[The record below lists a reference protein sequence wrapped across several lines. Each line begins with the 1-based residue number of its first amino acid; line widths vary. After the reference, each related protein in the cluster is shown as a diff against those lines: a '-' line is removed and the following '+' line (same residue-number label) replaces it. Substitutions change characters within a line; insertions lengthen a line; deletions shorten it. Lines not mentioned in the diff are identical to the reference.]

1 MNSEVDMDL
10 LQDFLTEA
18 GDLLDGVDRKL
29 IDLESHPD
37 DKALLNEIF
46 RGFHTIKGGAGFL
59 AATPLVEVAHRT
71 ESLFDQMRSGK
82 RAMVPELFDIILAAT
97 SAVRQMFDDMRAQGS
112 PEPADPAL
120 LAALTA
126 WVAGENVAP
135 APVVAAAAPAAVT
148 ATAAPAAPVVGA
160 DGIDWAA
167 LHAAVTGVDPVPTAT
182 TTATAEPG
190 SGTTAPAPTD
200 SAAAAPAPAKAPAA
214 AARSGKSGDAKE
226 TTLRID
232 VERFDQILN
241 LSGEVGLIKNRIAR
255 LRTDLVASAPGNET
269 VKQLDRM
276 VGQLSAV
283 VGDLQNSVMKA
294 RMQPVG
300 RVFQKYVRMARDLGR
315 QMGKDVELQL
325 SGEDTEIDKTMIEE
339 INDPLV
345 HLVRNAVDH
354 GVDLPQERIAAGKP
368 PKAII
373 RLSAAQVGDQIL
385 IEIVDDG
392 KGMRADFIR
401 QKAVEKGLIS
411 SADAGALDEQS
422 ALGLIFLPG
431 FSTKATI
438 SDVSGRG
445 VGMDVVRTNVARLNG
460 KIELSS
466 VPGRGTRVA
475 ILLPL
480 TLAILPVL
488 MFRLK
493 QQAYAIPLSLVR
505 EIIRI
510 DRHVVQ
516 LVSGKPSLV
525 MRGAVLPVLSLADML
540 DRDGDAGLVGI
551 VIQIAN
557 QTVVI
562 AVDSFVGQD
571 EVVIKALDGFKPR
584 GVAGATLASDGAL
597 VLVLDIVEL
606 LPQPL
611 KAVA

>member
-112 PEPADPAL
+112 PEPADPTL

>member
-1 MNSEVDMDL
+1 MADVDMDL

-29 IDLESHPD
+29 IDLESHHD

-59 AATPLVEVAHRT
+59 GATPLVEVAHRT

-82 RAMVPELFDIILAAT
+82 RAMVPELFDVILAAT
-97 SAVRQMFDDMRAQGS
+97 SAVRTMFDEMGAQGS
-112 PEPADPAL
+112 PGPADPQL
-120 LAALTA
+120 LATLTA
-126 WVAGENVAP
+126 WVNGEN
-135 APVVAAAAPAAVT
+135 AAPAAT
-148 ATAAPAAPVVGA
+148 PAATAATVTTAPAPTGA

-167 LHAAVTGVDPVPTAT
+167 LHAAVTGAAVA
-182 TTATAEPG
+182 
-190 SGTTAPAPTD
+190 APAAVP
-200 SAAAAPAPAKAPAA
+200 AAPAAPAAPPAAAPAAPPAA
-214 AARSGKSGDAKE
+214 PPRTGKSGDPKE
-226 TTLRID
+226 STLRID
-232 VERFDQILN
+232 VDRFDQILN

-255 LRTDLVASAPGNET
+255 LRTELVASAPGNET

-325 SGEDTEIDKTMIEE
+325 AGEDTEIDKTMIEE

-354 GVDLPQERIAAGKP
+354 GVDTPQERIAAGKP
-368 PKAII
+368 GRSVI
-373 RLSAAQVGDQIL
+373 RLSAQQVGDQIL

-460 KIELSS
+460 RIELSS

-488 MFRLK
+488 MFRL
-493 QQAYAIPLSLVR
+493 QRQAYAIPLSLVR

-525 MRGAVLPVLSLADML
+525 MRGNVLPVLSLAGL
-540 DRDGDAGLVGI
+540 LERDGDAGHVGI
-551 VIQIAN
+551 VIQVAN

-597 VLVLDIVEL
+597 VLVLDIPEL

>member
-1 MNSEVDMDL
+1 
-10 LQDFLTEA
+10 
-18 GDLLDGVDRKL
+18 
-29 IDLESHPD
+29 
-37 DKALLNEIF
+37 
-46 RGFHTIKGGAGFL
+46 
-59 AATPLVEVAHRT
+59 
-71 ESLFDQMRSGK
+71 
-82 RAMVPELFDIILAAT
+82 MVPELFDIILAAT

-190 SGTTAPAPTD
+190 SGTAAPAPTD

>member
-1 MNSEVDMDL
+1 MADVDMDL

-59 AATPLVEVAHRT
+59 GATPLVEVAHRT

-82 RAMVPELFDIILAAT
+82 RAMVPELFDVILAAT
-97 SAVRQMFDDMRAQGS
+97 SAVRTMFDEMGAQGS
-112 PEPADPAL
+112 PGPADPQL
-120 LAALTA
+120 LATLTA
-126 WVAGENVAP
+126 WVAGESP
-135 APVVAAAAPAAVT
+135 APAAAPAAV
-148 ATAAPAAPVVGA
+148 ATAEPAATAPAKAGA

-167 LHAAVTGVDPVPTAT
+167 LHAAVTGTAVAASAGAPAAPAAP
-182 TTATAEPG
+182 ATAP
-190 SGTTAPAPTD
+190 
-200 SAAAAPAPAKAPAA
+200 AAAPAPPAA
-214 AARSGKSGDAKE
+214 APRAGKAGDAKE
-226 TTLRID
+226 STLRID
-232 VERFDQILN
+232 VDRFDQILN

-255 LRTDLVASAPGNET
+255 LRTELVASAPGNET

-325 SGEDTEIDKTMIEE
+325 AGEDTEIDKTMIEE

-354 GVDLPQERIAAGKP
+354 GVDTPQERIAVGKP
-368 PKAII
+368 ARSVI
-373 RLSAAQVGDQIL
+373 RLSAQQVGDQIL

-460 KIELSS
+460 RIELSS

-488 MFRLK
+488 MFRL
-493 QQAYAIPLSLVR
+493 QRQAYAIPLSLVR

-525 MRGAVLPVLSLADML
+525 MRGNVLPVLSLAGL
-540 DRDGDAGLVGI
+540 LERDGDAGHVGI
-551 VIQIAN
+551 VIQVAN
-557 QTVVI
+557 QAVVI

-597 VLVLDIVEL
+597 VLVLDIPEL

>member
-59 AATPLVEVAHRT
+59 GATPLVEVAHRT

-126 WVAGENVAP
+126 WVAGENVLP
-135 APVVAAAAPAAVT
+135 APTVAI
-148 ATAAPAAPVVGA
+148 APAAPTPAPATPAPAAAAVGA

-167 LHAAVTGVDPVPTAT
+167 LHAAVTGVDPVSTAT
-182 TTATAEPG
+182 TTPPG
-190 SGTTAPAPTD
+190 
-200 SAAAAPAPAKAPAA
+200 APAPAPAPADAAPAA
-214 AARSGKSGDAKE
+214 PAAPKAPPAATRGGKPGDAKE

-232 VERFDQILN
+232 VDRFDQILN

-255 LRTDLVASAPGNET
+255 LRTELVASAPGNET

-368 PKAII
+368 PKSII
-373 RLSAAQVGDQIL
+373 RLSAEQVGDQIL

-493 QQAYAIPLSLVR
+493 RQAYAIPLSLVR

-540 DRDGDAGLVGI
+540 DRDGDAGQVGI

-597 VLVLDIVEL
+597 VLVLDIIEL

>member
-1 MNSEVDMDL
+1 MADVDMDL

-29 IDLESHPD
+29 IDLESHHD

-59 AATPLVEVAHRT
+59 GATPLVEVAHRT

-82 RAMVPELFDIILAAT
+82 RAMVPELFDVILAAT
-97 SAVRQMFDDMRAQGS
+97 SAVRTMFDEMGAQGS
-112 PEPADPAL
+112 PGPADPQL
-120 LAALTA
+120 LATLTA
-126 WVAGENVAP
+126 WVNGENA
-135 APVVAAAAPAAVT
+135 APVATPPGTAA
-148 ATAAPAAPVVGA
+148 ATAAPATTAPAPTGA

-167 LHAAVTGVDPVPTAT
+167 LHAAVTGAAVAVPA
-182 TTATAEPG
+182 
-190 SGTTAPAPTD
+190 APAAP
-200 SAAAAPAPAKAPAA
+200 AAPPAAAPAAPPAA
-214 AARSGKSGDAKE
+214 PPRTGKSGDPKE
-226 TTLRID
+226 STLRID
-232 VERFDQILN
+232 VDRFDQILN

-255 LRTDLVASAPGNET
+255 LRTELVASAPGNET

-325 SGEDTEIDKTMIEE
+325 AGEDTEIDKTMIEE

-354 GVDLPQERIAAGKP
+354 GVDTPQERIAAGKP
-368 PKAII
+368 GRSVI
-373 RLSAAQVGDQIL
+373 RLSAQQVGDQIL

-460 KIELSS
+460 RIELSS

-488 MFRLK
+488 MFRL
-493 QQAYAIPLSLVR
+493 QRQAYAIPLSLVR

-525 MRGAVLPVLSLADML
+525 MRGNVLPVLSLAGL
-540 DRDGDAGLVGI
+540 LERDGDAGHVGI
-551 VIQIAN
+551 VIQVAN

-597 VLVLDIVEL
+597 VLVLDLPEL

>member
-1 MNSEVDMDL
+1 MADVDMDL

-29 IDLESHPD
+29 IDLESHHD

-59 AATPLVEVAHRT
+59 GATPLVEVAHRT

-82 RAMVPELFDIILAAT
+82 RAMVPELFDVILAAT
-97 SAVRQMFDDMRAQGS
+97 SAVRTMFDEMGAQGS
-112 PEPADPAL
+112 PGPADPQL
-120 LAALTA
+120 LATLTA
-126 WVAGENVAP
+126 WVNGENAVPAATPATPAATVTTAP
-135 APVVAAAAPAAVT
+135 APT
-148 ATAAPAAPVVGA
+148 GA

-167 LHAAVTGVDPVPTAT
+167 LHAAVTGAAVA
-182 TTATAEPG
+182 
-190 SGTTAPAPTD
+190 APAAVP
-200 SAAAAPAPAKAPAA
+200 AAPAAPAAPPAAAPAAPPAA
-214 AARSGKSGDAKE
+214 PPRTGKSSDNKE
-226 TTLRID
+226 STLRID
-232 VERFDQILN
+232 VDRFDQILN

-255 LRTDLVASAPGNET
+255 LRTELVASAPGNET

-325 SGEDTEIDKTMIEE
+325 AGEDTEIDKTMIEE

-354 GVDLPQERIAAGKP
+354 GVDTPQERIAAGKP
-368 PKAII
+368 GRSVI
-373 RLSAAQVGDQIL
+373 RLSAQQVGDQIL

-460 KIELSS
+460 RIELSS

-488 MFRLK
+488 MFRL
-493 QQAYAIPLSLVR
+493 QRQAYAIPLSLVR

-525 MRGAVLPVLSLADML
+525 MRGNVLPVLSLAGL
-540 DRDGDAGLVGI
+540 LERDGDAGHVGI
-551 VIQIAN
+551 VIQVAN

-597 VLVLDIVEL
+597 VLVLDIPEL

>member
-1 MNSEVDMDL
+1 
-10 LQDFLTEA
+10 
-18 GDLLDGVDRKL
+18 
-29 IDLESHPD
+29 
-37 DKALLNEIF
+37 
-46 RGFHTIKGGAGFL
+46 
-59 AATPLVEVAHRT
+59 
-71 ESLFDQMRSGK
+71 
-82 RAMVPELFDIILAAT
+82 
-97 SAVRQMFDDMRAQGS
+97 
-112 PEPADPAL
+112 
-120 LAALTA
+120 
-126 WVAGENVAP
+126 
-135 APVVAAAAPAAVT
+135 
-148 ATAAPAAPVVGA
+148 
-160 DGIDWAA
+160 
-167 LHAAVTGVDPVPTAT
+167 
-182 TTATAEPG
+182 
-190 SGTTAPAPTD
+190 
-200 SAAAAPAPAKAPAA
+200 
-214 AARSGKSGDAKE
+214 
-226 TTLRID
+226 
-232 VERFDQILN
+232 
-241 LSGEVGLIKNRIAR
+241 
-255 LRTDLVASAPGNET
+255 
-269 VKQLDRM
+269 
-276 VGQLSAV
+276 
-283 VGDLQNSVMKA
+283 MKA

-354 GVDLPQERIAAGKP
+354 GVDTPQERIAAGKP
-368 PKAII
+368 ARSVI
-373 RLSAAQVGDQIL
+373 RLSAQQVGDQIL

-460 KIELSS
+460 RIELSS

-488 MFRLK
+488 MFRL
-493 QQAYAIPLSLVR
+493 QRQAYAIPLALVR

-516 LVSGKPSLV
+516 LVSGRPSLV
-525 MRGAVLPVLSLADML
+525 MRGNVLPVLSLAEML
-540 DRDGDAGLVGI
+540 ERDGDAGHVGI
-551 VIQIAN
+551 VIQVAN

-584 GVAGATLASDGAL
+584 GVAGATLASDGTL
-597 VLVLDIVEL
+597 VLVLDIPEL

-611 KAVA
+611 RAVA

>member
-1 MNSEVDMDL
+1 MADVDMDL

-59 AATPLVEVAHRT
+59 GATPLVEVAHRT

-82 RAMVPELFDIILAAT
+82 RAMVPELFDVILAAT
-97 SAVRQMFDDMRAQGS
+97 SAVRTMFDEMGAQGS
-112 PEPADPAL
+112 PGPADPQL
-120 LAALTA
+120 LATLTA
-126 WVAGENVAP
+126 WVNGESP
-135 APVVAAAAPAAVT
+135 APAAAPAAV
-148 ATAAPAAPVVGA
+148 ATAESAATAPAKAGA

-167 LHAAVTGVDPVPTAT
+167 LHAAVTGTAV
-182 TTATAEPG
+182 AVAAGAPAAP
-190 SGTTAPAPTD
+190 TAPATTP
-200 SAAAAPAPAKAPAA
+200 AAAPAPPAA
-214 AARSGKSGDAKE
+214 APRAGKAGDAKE
-226 TTLRID
+226 STLRID
-232 VERFDQILN
+232 VDRFDQILN

-255 LRTDLVASAPGNET
+255 LRTELVASAPGNET

-325 SGEDTEIDKTMIEE
+325 AGEDTEIDKTMIEE

-354 GVDLPQERIAAGKP
+354 GVDTPQERIAVGKP
-368 PKAII
+368 ARSVIK
-373 RLSAAQVGDQIL
+373 LSAQQVGDQIL

-460 KIELSS
+460 RIELSS

-488 MFRLK
+488 MFRL
-493 QQAYAIPLSLVR
+493 QRQAYAIPLALVR

-525 MRGAVLPVLSLADML
+525 MRGNVLPVLSLAGML
-540 DRDGDAGLVGI
+540 ERDGDAGHVGI
-551 VIQIAN
+551 VIQVAN

-597 VLVLDIVEL
+597 VLVLDIPEL

-611 KAVA
+611 RAVA

>member
-135 APVVAAAAPAAVT
+135 ASVVAAAAPAAVT

>member
-190 SGTTAPAPTD
+190 SGTAAPAPTD

>member
-1 MNSEVDMDL
+1 MADVDMDL

-59 AATPLVEVAHRT
+59 GATPLVEVAHRT

-82 RAMVPELFDIILAAT
+82 RAMVPELFDVILAAT
-97 SAVRQMFDDMRAQGS
+97 SAVRAMFDEMGAQGS
-112 PEPADPAL
+112 PGPADPQL
-120 LAALTA
+120 LATLTA
-126 WVAGENVAP
+126 WVNGESPAPAVAP
-135 APVVAAAAPAAVT
+135 AVAATAESAATPPAPT
-148 ATAAPAAPVVGA
+148 GA

-167 LHAAVTGVDPVPTAT
+167 LHAAVTGTAVAASGAAAATPAAPAT
-182 TTATAEPG
+182 TP
-190 SGTTAPAPTD
+190 
-200 SAAAAPAPAKAPAA
+200 AAAPAPPAA
-214 AARSGKSGDAKE
+214 APRAGKSGDAKE
-226 TTLRID
+226 STLRID
-232 VERFDQILN
+232 VDRFDQILN

-255 LRTDLVASAPGNET
+255 LRTELVASAPGNET

-325 SGEDTEIDKTMIEE
+325 AGEDTEIDKTMIEE

-354 GVDLPQERIAAGKP
+354 GVDTPQERIAAGKP
-368 PKAII
+368 GRSVI
-373 RLSAAQVGDQIL
+373 RLSAQQVGDQIL

-460 KIELSS
+460 RIELSS

-488 MFRLK
+488 MFRL
-493 QQAYAIPLSLVR
+493 QRQAYAIPLALVR

-525 MRGAVLPVLSLADML
+525 MRGNVLPVLSLAGML
-540 DRDGDAGLVGI
+540 ERDGDAGHVGI
-551 VIQIAN
+551 VIQVAN

-597 VLVLDIVEL
+597 VLVLDIPEL

-611 KAVA
+611 RAVA